1 MEESE
6 MNRSSMSILARILAE
21 KNNMTISEAET
32 FIKQMF
38 EVANSVM
45 QADKQ
50 LKIRWLGTFKV
61 MSVKDRESVDVN
73 TGERIVIGGRD
84 KITFTPDNILK
95 EIVNKPFAQFETVV
109 VNDGVDFSEIDRKF
123 AFEAKEEVSASSD
136 EQQTAEESES
146 LPVDKVESIPAVAAM
161 PDEPKVK
168 EEDAVSEV
176 TVQVEDLSVVSEQ
189 TEAPISEIVE
199 KEQPVADVQEP
210 EPPVSQVQESDQP
223 AAVNLS
229 EPSVADV
236 EEPELPVVKEA
247 PVLTVNASSVLEE
260 TVVSRPET
268 KAPVSQTK
276 QTVPAGN
283 PENAVEEEEDD
294 EDSSS
299 DRKHYFML
307 PRYVISV
314 AVILILLLIGGIG
327 WFAFNYGKMQAQRNH
342 LALQLEEMQK
352 VRMAK
357 DSLAQAQKDDLRTK
371 ALQDSAR
378 LAQSAEVLNGVDKQ
392 NAAAQSDSLR
402 KVAAAKE
409 TSSKQQA
416 EVTKQKAAETVAK
429 QKTLKEAKQ
438 KAEVLAA
445 SKYDADPRVRTGAY
459 RILGVDH
466 TIVAKSGQ
474 TLGSISKLY
483 LGPGM
488 ECYLEAVNGGAI
500 DVKAGQK
507 IHIPKLALKKKK

>member
-1 MEESE
+1 

-21 KNNMTISEAET
+21 KNNMTISEAEA

-38 EVANSVM
+38 DVANGVM
-45 QADKQ
+45 QSDKQ

-61 MSVKDRESVDVN
+61 TSVKDRESVDVN
-73 TGERIVIGGRD
+73 TGERIIIGGRD

-123 AFEAKEEVSASSD
+123 AFEAKEEVSAPSD
-136 EQQTAEESES
+136 EQQIAEESETS
-146 LPVDKVESIPAVAAM
+146 PVDKAESIPAVAEM
-161 PDEPKVK
+161 SDESELK
-168 EEDAVSEV
+168 EDVESGV
-176 TVQVEDLSVVSEQ
+176 TVQVEDLSVVSE
-189 TEAPISEIVE
+189 EAEVPVSEIKE
-199 KEQPVADVQEP
+199 KEQLVADAQEP
-210 EPPVSQVQESDQP
+210 EQ
-223 AAVNLS
+223 
-229 EPSVADV
+229 
-236 EEPELPVVKEA
+236 PVVKE
-247 PVLTVNASSVLEE
+247 VLVQSVTASSVQEE
-260 TVVSRPET
+260 TVVSRPE
-268 KAPVSQTK
+268 KMAPVSQTK
-276 QTVPAGN
+276 QAVPVGN
-283 PENAVEEEEDD
+283 PENTVVEDD
-294 EDSSS
+294 EESSS

-378 LAQSAEVLNGVDKQ
+378 LAQSAEVLNGVDEQ

-402 KVAAAKE
+402 KAVAAKE
-409 TSSKQQA
+409 IVSKQQT
-416 EVTKQKAAETVAK
+416 EVAK
-429 QKTLKEAKQ
+429 QKALKEAKQ
-438 KAEVLAA
+438 KVEVQAA

-466 TIVAKSGQ
+466 SIVAKSGQ
-474 TLGSISKLY
+474 TLSSISKLY

-507 IHIPKLALKKKK
+507 IHIPKLALKKKE

>member
-6 MNRSSMSILARILAE
+6 MNRSSLSILARVLAE
-21 KNNMTISEAET
+21 KNNMTISEAEA

-38 EVANSVM
+38 DVANGVM
-45 QADKQ
+45 QSDKQ

-73 TGERIVIGGRD
+73 TGERIIIGGRD

-123 AFEAKEEVSASSD
+123 AFEAKEEVSAPSD
-136 EQQTAEESES
+136 EQQITEESETS
-146 LPVDKVESIPAVAAM
+146 PVDKSETIPAVAEIS
-161 PDEPKVK
+161 DEPELK
-168 EEDAVSEV
+168 EDAVSGV
-176 TVQVEDLSVVSEQ
+176 TVQVEDLSVVSE
-189 TEAPISEIVE
+189 EAEEPVSEIKE
-199 KEQPVADVQEP
+199 KGLLVADA
-210 EPPVSQVQESDQP
+210 QESEQ
-223 AAVNLS
+223 
-229 EPSVADV
+229 
-236 EEPELPVVKEA
+236 PVVKEA
-247 PVLTVNASSVLEE
+247 PVQTVNASSVLEE
-260 TVVSRPET
+260 TAACRPET

-294 EDSSS
+294 EASSS

-314 AVILILLLIGGIG
+314 AVILILLLIVGIG

-357 DSLAQAQKDDLRTK
+357 DSLAQTQTDDLRTK

-378 LAQSAEVLNGVDKQ
+378 LAQSAEVLNGVDEH
-392 NAAAQSDSLR
+392 NASAQADSLR

-409 TSSKQQA
+409 TASKQQA
-416 EVTKQKAAETVAK
+416 EVTKQKVAEAAGK

-438 KAEVLAA
+438 KAEAQAA

-474 TLGSISKLY
+474 TLSSISKLY

>member
-1 MEESE
+1 

-123 AFEAKEEVSASSD
+123 AFEAKEEVSAPSD
-136 EQQTAEESES
+136 EQQIAEESETS
-146 LPVDKVESIPAVAAM
+146 PVDKSESIPAVAEM
-161 PDEPKVK
+161 SDESELK
-168 EEDAVSEV
+168 EDVVSGV
-176 TVQVEDLSVVSEQ
+176 TVQVEDLSVVSE
-189 TEAPISEIVE
+189 EAKVPVSEIKE
-199 KEQPVADVQEP
+199 KEQLLADVQES
-210 EPPVSQVQESDQP
+210 EQPVSKVR
-223 AAVNLS
+223 
-229 EPSVADV
+229 
-236 EEPELPVVKEA
+236 EPELPDAVNQSEQSVAEVKEPEQPVVKE
-247 PVLTVNASSVLEE
+247 VLVQSVTASSVQEE
-260 TVVSRPET
+260 TVVSRPE
-268 KAPVSQTK
+268 KMAPVSQTK
-276 QTVPAGN
+276 QAVPVGN
-283 PENAVEEEEDD
+283 PENTVEEDD
-294 EDSSS
+294 EESSS

-378 LAQSAEVLNGVDKQ
+378 LAQSAEVLNGVDEQ

-402 KVAAAKE
+402 KAVAAKE
-409 TSSKQQA
+409 IVSKQQT
-416 EVTKQKAAETVAK
+416 EVAK
-429 QKTLKEAKQ
+429 QKALKEAKQ
-438 KAEVLAA
+438 KVEVQAA

-466 TIVAKSGQ
+466 SIVAKSGQ
-474 TLGSISKLY
+474 TLSSISKLY

>member
-1 MEESE
+1 

-21 KNNMTISEAET
+21 KNNMTILEAEA

-38 EVANSVM
+38 DVANGVM

-61 MSVKDRESVDVN
+61 TSVKDRESVDVN
-73 TGERIVIGGRD
+73 TGERIIIGGRD

-123 AFEAKEEVSASSD
+123 AFEAKEEVSAPSD
-136 EQQTAEESES
+136 EQQIAEESETS
-146 LPVDKVESIPAVAAM
+146 PVDKAESIPAVAEM
-161 PDEPKVK
+161 SDESELK
-168 EEDAVSEV
+168 EDVVSGV
-176 TVQVEDLSVVSEQ
+176 TVQVEDLSVVSE
-189 TEAPISEIVE
+189 EAEVPVSEIKE
-199 KEQPVADVQEP
+199 KEQLLADAQESEQPVSKVREP
-210 EPPVSQVQESDQP
+210 ELPD
-223 AAVNLS
+223 AVNLS
-229 EPSVADV
+229 EQSVAEV
-236 EEPELPVVKEA
+236 KEPEQPVVKE
-247 PVLTVNASSVLEE
+247 VLVQSVTASSVQEE
-260 TVVSRPET
+260 TVVSRPE
-268 KAPVSQTK
+268 KMAPVSQTK
-276 QTVPAGN
+276 QAVPVGN
-283 PENAVEEEEDD
+283 PENIVEEDD
-294 EDSSS
+294 EESSS

-378 LAQSAEVLNGVDKQ
+378 LAQSAEVLNGVDEQ

-402 KVAAAKE
+402 KAVAAKE
-409 TSSKQQA
+409 IVSKQQT
-416 EVTKQKAAETVAK
+416 EVAK
-429 QKTLKEAKQ
+429 QKALKEAKQ
-438 KAEVLAA
+438 KVEVQAA

-466 TIVAKSGQ
+466 SIVAKSGQ
-474 TLGSISKLY
+474 TLSSISKLY

>member
-1 MEESE
+1 

-21 KNNMTISEAET
+21 KNNMTISEAEA

-38 EVANSVM
+38 DVANGVM

-61 MSVKDRESVDVN
+61 TSVKDRESVDVN
-73 TGERIVIGGRD
+73 TGERIIIGGRD

-123 AFEAKEEVSASSD
+123 AFEAKEEVSAPSD
-136 EQQTAEESES
+136 EQQIAEESETS
-146 LPVDKVESIPAVAAM
+146 PVDKSESIPAVAEM
-161 PDEPKVK
+161 SDESELK
-168 EEDAVSEV
+168 EDVVSGV
-176 TVQVEDLSVVSEQ
+176 TVQVEDLSVVSE
-189 TEAPISEIVE
+189 EAEVPVSEIKE
-199 KEQPVADVQEP
+199 KEQLVADAQESEQPVSKVREP
-210 EPPVSQVQESDQP
+210 ELPD
-223 AAVNLS
+223 AVNLS
-229 EPSVADV
+229 EQSVAEV
-236 EEPELPVVKEA
+236 KEPEQPVVKE
-247 PVLTVNASSVLEE
+247 VLVQSVTASSVQEE

-268 KAPVSQTK
+268 MAPVSQTK
-276 QTVPAGN
+276 QVVPVGN
-283 PENAVEEEEDD
+283 PENTVEEDD
-294 EDSSS
+294 EESSS

-378 LAQSAEVLNGVDKQ
+378 LAQSAEVLNGVDEQ

-402 KVAAAKE
+402 KAVASKE
-409 TSSKQQA
+409 IVSKQQT
-416 EVTKQKAAETVAK
+416 EVAK
-429 QKTLKEAKQ
+429 QKALKEAKQ
-438 KAEVLAA
+438 NVEVQAA

-466 TIVAKSGQ
+466 SIVAKSGQ
-474 TLGSISKLY
+474 TLSSISKLY

>member
-1 MEESE
+1 

-146 LPVDKVESIPAVAAM
+146 SPVDKVESIPAVAAM

-176 TVQVEDLSVVSEQ
+176 TVQVEDLSVVSE
-189 TEAPISEIVE
+189 EAEVPVSEIKE
-199 KEQPVADVQEP
+199 KEQPVADVQE
-210 EPPVSQVQESDQP
+210 
-223 AAVNLS
+223 S
-229 EPSVADV
+229 EQ
-236 EEPELPVVKEA
+236 PVVKEA
-247 PVLTVNASSVLEE
+247 PVLSVTESSVQEE

-294 EDSSS
+294 EVSSS

-342 LALQLEEMQK
+342 LALQLEEMRK

-378 LAQSAEVLNGVDKQ
+378 LAQSAEVLNGVDEQ

-402 KVAAAKE
+402 KAVAAKKIV
-409 TSSKQQA
+409 SKQQT
-416 EVTKQKAAETVAK
+416 EVAKQKAAEAV
-429 QKTLKEAKQ
+429 AKQ
-438 KAEVLAA
+438 KAEAQAA

-474 TLGSISKLY
+474 TLSSISKLY

>member
-1 MEESE
+1 

-21 KNNMTISEAET
+21 KNNMTISEAEA

-38 EVANSVM
+38 DVANGVM

-61 MSVKDRESVDVN
+61 TSVKDRESVDVN
-73 TGERIVIGGRD
+73 TGERIIIGGRD

-123 AFEAKEEVSASSD
+123 AFEAKEEVSAPSD
-136 EQQTAEESES
+136 EQQIAEESETS
-146 LPVDKVESIPAVAAM
+146 PVDKSESIPAVAEM
-161 PDEPKVK
+161 SDESELK
-168 EEDAVSEV
+168 EDVVSGV
-176 TVQVEDLSVVSEQ
+176 TVQVEDLSVVSE
-189 TEAPISEIVE
+189 EAEVPVSEIKE
-199 KEQPVADVQEP
+199 KEQLLADAQESEQPVSKVREP
-210 EPPVSQVQESDQP
+210 ELPD
-223 AAVNLS
+223 AVNLS
-229 EPSVADV
+229 EQSVAEV
-236 EEPELPVVKEA
+236 KEPEQPVVKE
-247 PVLTVNASSVLEE
+247 VLVQSVTASSVQEE

-268 KAPVSQTK
+268 RAPVSQTK
-276 QTVPAGN
+276 QAVPVGN
-283 PENAVEEEEDD
+283 PENTVEDD
-294 EDSSS
+294 DEESSS

-314 AVILILLLIGGIG
+314 AVILMLLLIGGIG

-378 LAQSAEVLNGVDKQ
+378 LAQSAEVLNGVDEQ

-402 KVAAAKE
+402 KAVAAKE
-409 TSSKQQA
+409 IVSKQQT
-416 EVTKQKAAETVAK
+416 EVAK
-429 QKTLKEAKQ
+429 QKALKEAKQ
-438 KAEVLAA
+438 KVEVQAA

-466 TIVAKSGQ
+466 SIVAKSGQ
-474 TLGSISKLY
+474 TLSSISKLY

>member
-73 TGERIVIGGRD
+73 TGERIIIGGRD

-123 AFEAKEEVSASSD
+123 AFEAKEEVSAPSE
-136 EQQTAEESES
+136 EQQIAEESETS
-146 LPVDKVESIPAVAAM
+146 PVDKAESIPAVAEM
-161 PDEPKVK
+161 SDESELK
-168 EEDAVSEV
+168 EDVVSGV
-176 TVQVEDLSVVSEQ
+176 TVQVEDLSVVSEE
-189 TEAPISEIVE
+189 TEVPVSEIKE
-199 KEQPVADVQEP
+199 KEQLVADAQESEQPESKVREP
-210 EPPVSQVQESDQP
+210 ELPD
-223 AAVNLS
+223 AVNLS
-229 EPSVADV
+229 EQSVAEV
-236 EEPELPVVKEA
+236 KEPEQPVVKE
-247 PVLTVNASSVLEE
+247 VLVQSVTASSVQEE
-260 TVVSRPET
+260 TVVSRPE
-268 KAPVSQTK
+268 KMAPVSQTK
-276 QTVPAGN
+276 QAAPVGN
-283 PENAVEEEEDD
+283 PENTVEEDD
-294 EDSSS
+294 EESSS

-378 LAQSAEVLNGVDKQ
+378 LAQSAEVLNGVDEQ

-402 KVAAAKE
+402 KAVAAKE
-409 TSSKQQA
+409 IVSKQQT
-416 EVTKQKAAETVAK
+416 EVAK
-429 QKTLKEAKQ
+429 RKALKEAKQ
-438 KAEVLAA
+438 KVEVQAA

-466 TIVAKSGQ
+466 SIVAKSGQ
-474 TLGSISKLY
+474 TLSSISKLY

>member
-1 MEESE
+1 

-21 KNNMTISEAET
+21 KNNMTISEAEA

-38 EVANSVM
+38 DVANGVM
-45 QADKQ
+45 QSDKQ

-61 MSVKDRESVDVN
+61 TSVKDRESVDVN
-73 TGERIVIGGRD
+73 TGERIIIEGRD
-84 KITFTPDNILK
+84 KISFTPDNILK

-123 AFEAKEEVSASSD
+123 AFEAKEEVSAPSD
-136 EQQTAEESES
+136 EQQIAEESETS
-146 LPVDKVESIPAVAAM
+146 PVDKAESIPVVAEM
-161 PDEPKVK
+161 SDESELK
-168 EEDAVSEV
+168 EDVVSGV
-176 TVQVEDLSVVSEQ
+176 TVQVEDLSVVSE
-189 TEAPISEIVE
+189 EAEVPVSEIKE
-199 KEQPVADVQEP
+199 KEQLLADAQEP
-210 EPPVSQVQESDQP
+210 EQ
-223 AAVNLS
+223 
-229 EPSVADV
+229 
-236 EEPELPVVKEA
+236 PVVKE
-247 PVLTVNASSVLEE
+247 VLVQSVTASSVQEE
-260 TVVSRPET
+260 TVVSRPE
-268 KAPVSQTK
+268 KMAPVSQTK
-276 QTVPAGN
+276 QAVPVGN
-283 PENAVEEEEDD
+283 PENTVEEDD
-294 EDSSS
+294 EESSS

-378 LAQSAEVLNGVDKQ
+378 LAQSAEVLNGVDEQ

-402 KVAAAKE
+402 KAVAAKE
-409 TSSKQQA
+409 IVSKQQT
-416 EVTKQKAAETVAK
+416 EVAK
-429 QKTLKEAKQ
+429 QKALKEAKQ
-438 KAEVLAA
+438 KVEVQAA

-466 TIVAKSGQ
+466 SIVAKSGQ
-474 TLGSISKLY
+474 TLSSISKLY

>member
-1 MEESE
+1 

-123 AFEAKEEVSASSD
+123 AFEAKEEVSTSSD

-146 LPVDKVESIPAVAAM
+146 SPVDKVESIPAVAAM

-176 TVQVEDLSVVSEQ
+176 TVQVEDLSVVSE
-189 TEAPISEIVE
+189 EAEVPVSEIKE

-247 PVLTVNASSVLEE
+247 PVQTVNASSVLEE
-260 TVVSRPET
+260 TVAYRPET

-294 EDSSS
+294 EVSSS
-299 DRKHYFML
+299 DINHYFIL

-342 LALQLEEMQK
+342 LALQLEKMQK

-378 LAQSAEVLNGVDKQ
+378 LAQSAEVLNGVDEQ

-402 KVAAAKE
+402 KAATAKE
-409 TSSKQQA
+409 TASKQQA
-416 EVTKQKAAETVAK
+416 EVTKQKA
-429 QKTLKEAKQ
+429 LKEAKQ
-438 KAEVLAA
+438 KAEVQAA

-474 TLGSISKLY
+474 TLSSISKLY

>member
-123 AFEAKEEVSASSD
+123 AFEAKEEVSVPSD
-136 EQQTAEESES
+136 EQQIAEESETS
-146 LPVDKVESIPAVAAM
+146 PVDKSETIPAVAAM
-161 PDEPKVK
+161 PEESKVK

-189 TEAPISEIVE
+189 AEAPISEIVE

-247 PVLTVNASSVLEE
+247 PVQTVNASSVLEE
-260 TVVSRPET
+260 TVAYRPET

-276 QTVPAGN
+276 QAVPADN

-294 EDSSS
+294 EVSSS

-314 AVILILLLIGGIG
+314 AVILILVLIGGIG

-352 VRMAK
+352 ARMAK
-357 DSLAQAQKDDLRTK
+357 DSLAQTQTDDLRTK

-378 LAQSAEVLNGVDKQ
+378 LAQSAEVLNGVDEQ
-392 NAAAQSDSLR
+392 NAAAQADSLR

-409 TSSKQQA
+409 TASKQQA
-416 EVTKQKAAETVAK
+416 EVTKQKVAEAVAK
-429 QKTLKEAKQ
+429 QKALKDAKQ
-438 KAEVLAA
+438 KVEVQAA

-466 TIVAKSGQ
+466 SIVAKSGQ
-474 TLGSISKLY
+474 TLSSISKLY

>member
-123 AFEAKEEVSASSD
+123 AFEAKEEVSAPSD
-136 EQQTAEESES
+136 EQQITEESETS
-146 LPVDKVESIPAVAAM
+146 PVDKSETIPAVAEIS
-161 PDEPKVK
+161 DEPELK
-168 EEDAVSEV
+168 EDAVSGV
-176 TVQVEDLSVVSEQ
+176 TVQVEDLSVVSE
-189 TEAPISEIVE
+189 EAEEPVSEIEE
-199 KEQPVADVQEP
+199 KEQPVADAQEP
-210 EPPVSQVQESDQP
+210 EPPVSQVQEPELPDT
-223 AAVNLS
+223 VNLS

-236 EEPELPVVKEA
+236 EEPELPVAKEA
-247 PVLTVNASSVLEE
+247 PVKTVNASSVLEE
-260 TVVSRPET
+260 TAACRPET

-294 EDSSS
+294 EASSS

-378 LAQSAEVLNGVDKQ
+378 LAQSAEVLNGVDEH
-392 NAAAQSDSLR
+392 NASAQADSLR

-409 TSSKQQA
+409 TASKQQA
-416 EVTKQKAAETVAK
+416 EVTKQKVAEAAGK

-438 KAEVLAA
+438 KAEAQAA

-474 TLGSISKLY
+474 TLSSISKLY

>member
-123 AFEAKEEVSASSD
+123 AFEAKEEVSTSSD

-146 LPVDKVESIPAVAAM
+146 SPVDKVESIPAVAAM

-176 TVQVEDLSVVSEQ
+176 TVQVEDLSVVSEVA
-189 TEAPISEIVE
+189 EVPVSEIKE

-236 EEPELPVVKEA
+236 EAPELPVVKEA
-247 PVLTVNASSVLEE
+247 PVQTVNASSVLEE
-260 TVVSRPET
+260 TVAYRPET

-276 QTVPAGN
+276 QTVPVDN

-294 EDSSS
+294 EVSSS
-299 DRKHYFML
+299 DINHYFIL

-314 AVILILLLIGGIG
+314 AVILILVLIGGVG

-342 LALQLEEMQK
+342 LALQLEKMQK

-378 LAQSAEVLNGVDKQ
+378 LAQSAEVLNGVDEQ

-402 KVAAAKE
+402 KAVAAKKIV
-409 TSSKQQA
+409 SKQQT
-416 EVTKQKAAETVAK
+416 EVAKQKAAEAVAK
-429 QKTLKEAKQ
+429 QKV
-438 KAEVLAA
+438 EVQAA

-459 RILGVDH
+459 RILGVDQ

-474 TLGSISKLY
+474 TLSSISKLY

>member
-1 MEESE
+1 

-123 AFEAKEEVSASSD
+123 AFEAKEEVSAPSD
-136 EQQTAEESES
+136 EQQIAEESETS
-146 LPVDKVESIPAVAAM
+146 PVDKSESIPAVAEM
-161 PDEPKVK
+161 SDESELK
-168 EEDAVSEV
+168 EDVVSGV
-176 TVQVEDLSVVSEQ
+176 TVQVEDLSVVSE
-189 TEAPISEIVE
+189 EAEVPVSEIKE
-199 KEQPVADVQEP
+199 KEQLLADAQES
-210 EPPVSQVQESDQP
+210 EQPVSKVR
-223 AAVNLS
+223 
-229 EPSVADV
+229 
-236 EEPELPVVKEA
+236 EPELPDAVNQSEQSVAEVKEPEQPVVKE
-247 PVLTVNASSVLEE
+247 VLVQSVTASSVQEE
-260 TVVSRPET
+260 TVVSRPE
-268 KAPVSQTK
+268 KMAPVSQTK
-276 QTVPAGN
+276 QAVPVGN
-283 PENAVEEEEDD
+283 PENTVEEDD
-294 EDSSS
+294 EESSS

-378 LAQSAEVLNGVDKQ
+378 LAQSAEVLNGVDEQ

-402 KVAAAKE
+402 KAVAAKE
-409 TSSKQQA
+409 IVSKQQT
-416 EVTKQKAAETVAK
+416 EVAK
-429 QKTLKEAKQ
+429 QKALKEAKQ
-438 KAEVLAA
+438 KVEVQAA

-466 TIVAKSGQ
+466 SIVAKSGQ
-474 TLGSISKLY
+474 TLSSISKLY

>member
-1 MEESE
+1 
-6 MNRSSMSILARILAE
+6 MNRSSMLILARILAE
-21 KNNMTISEAET
+21 KNNMTISEAEA

-38 EVANSVM
+38 DVANGVM

-61 MSVKDRESVDVN
+61 TSVKDRESVDVN
-73 TGERIVIGGRD
+73 TGERIIIGGRD

-123 AFEAKEEVSASSD
+123 AFEAKEEVSAPSD
-136 EQQTAEESES
+136 EQQIAEESETS
-146 LPVDKVESIPAVAAM
+146 LVDKAESIPAVAEM
-161 PDEPKVK
+161 SDESELK
-168 EEDAVSEV
+168 EDVVSGV
-176 TVQVEDLSVVSEQ
+176 TVQVEDLSVVSE
-189 TEAPISEIVE
+189 EAEVPVSEIKE
-199 KEQPVADVQEP
+199 KEQLVADAQESEQPVSKVREP
-210 EPPVSQVQESDQP
+210 ELPD
-223 AAVNLS
+223 AVNLS
-229 EPSVADV
+229 EQSVAEV
-236 EEPELPVVKEA
+236 KEPEQPVVKE
-247 PVLTVNASSVLEE
+247 VLVQSVTASSVQEE
-260 TVVSRPET
+260 TVVSRPE
-268 KAPVSQTK
+268 KMAPVSQTK
-276 QTVPAGN
+276 QAVPVGN
-283 PENAVEEEEDD
+283 PENTVEEDD
-294 EDSSS
+294 EESSS

-352 VRMAK
+352 VRMEK
-357 DSLAQAQKDDLRTK
+357 DSLAQAQKDDMRTK

-378 LAQSAEVLNGVDKQ
+378 LAQSAEVLNGVDEQ

-402 KVAAAKE
+402 KAVAAKE
-409 TSSKQQA
+409 IVSKQQT
-416 EVTKQKAAETVAK
+416 EVAK
-429 QKTLKEAKQ
+429 QKALKEAKQ
-438 KAEVLAA
+438 KVEVQAV

-466 TIVAKSGQ
+466 SIVAKSGQ
-474 TLGSISKLY
+474 TLSSISKLY

>member
-38 EVANSVM
+38 EVANGVM

-123 AFEAKEEVSASSD
+123 AFEAKEEVSASSE

-146 LPVDKVESIPAVAAM
+146 LPVDKVKAPAVAAM

-176 TVQVEDLSVVSEQ
+176 TVQVEDLAVVSE
-189 TEAPISEIVE
+189 EAEVPVSEIKE

-229 EPSVADV
+229 EPSVAEV
-236 EEPELPVVKEA
+236 EEPEQPVVKEA
-247 PVLTVNASSVLEE
+247 PVQSVTESSVLEE
-260 TVVSRPET
+260 TAACRPET

-294 EDSSS
+294 EVSSS

-314 AVILILLLIGGIG
+314 AVILILVLIGGIG

-352 VRMAK
+352 ARMAK
-357 DSLAQAQKDDLRTK
+357 DSLALTQKDDLRTK

-378 LAQSAEVLNGVDKQ
+378 LAQSAEVLNGVDEQ
-392 NAAAQSDSLR
+392 NAAAQADSLR
-402 KVAAAKE
+402 KAATAKE
-409 TSSKQQA
+409 SASKQQA
-416 EVTKQKAAETVAK
+416 EVTKQKAAEAVAK

-438 KAEVLAA
+438 KVKVQAA

-474 TLGSISKLY
+474 TLSSISKLY

>member
-1 MEESE
+1 

-38 EVANSVM
+38 EVANGVM
-45 QADKQ
+45 QADKL

-123 AFEAKEEVSASSD
+123 AFEAKEEVSTSSD

-146 LPVDKVESIPAVAAM
+146 SPVDKVESIPAVAAM

-189 TEAPISEIVE
+189 AEAPISEIVE

-236 EEPELPVVKEA
+236 EEPELQVVKEA
-247 PVLTVNASSVLEE
+247 PVQSVTESSVQEE

-294 EDSSS
+294 EVSSS

-357 DSLAQAQKDDLRTK
+357 DSLAQTQKDDLRTK

-402 KVAAAKE
+402 KAATAKE
-409 TSSKQQA
+409 SASKQQA
-416 EVTKQKAAETVAK
+416 EVTKQKAAEAVAK

-438 KAEVLAA
+438 KAEVQAA

-474 TLGSISKLY
+474 TLSSISKLY

>member
-123 AFEAKEEVSASSD
+123 AFEAKEEVSVPSD

-146 LPVDKVESIPAVAAM
+146 SPVDKVESIPAVAAM
-161 PDEPKVK
+161 PEESKVK

-176 TVQVEDLSVVSEQ
+176 IVQVEDLSVVSEQ
-189 TEAPISEIVE
+189 AEAPISEIVE

-247 PVLTVNASSVLEE
+247 PVQTVNASSVLEE
-260 TVVSRPET
+260 TVAYRPET

-294 EDSSS
+294 EVSSS

-314 AVILILLLIGGIG
+314 AVILILVLIVGIG

-352 VRMAK
+352 ARMAK
-357 DSLAQAQKDDLRTK
+357 DSLAQTQKDDLRTK

-378 LAQSAEVLNGVDKQ
+378 LAQVTEVLNGDDEQ
-392 NAAAQSDSLR
+392 NAATQADSLK

-409 TSSKQQA
+409 TASKQQA
-416 EVTKQKAAETVAK
+416 EATKQKA
-429 QKTLKEAKQ
+429 LKEAKQ
-438 KAEVLAA
+438 KVEVQAA

-466 TIVAKSGQ
+466 SIVAKSGQ
-474 TLGSISKLY
+474 TLSSISKLY

-488 ECYLEAVNGGAI
+488 ECYLEAVNGVAI

>member
-38 EVANSVM
+38 EVANGVM

-136 EQQTAEESES
+136 EQQAAEESES
-146 LPVDKVESIPAVAAM
+146 SPVDKVESIPAVAAM

-176 TVQVEDLSVVSEQ
+176 TVQVEDLSVVSE
-189 TEAPISEIVE
+189 EAEVPVSEIKE
-199 KEQPVADVQEP
+199 KEQPVADVQE
-210 EPPVSQVQESDQP
+210 
-223 AAVNLS
+223 S
-229 EPSVADV
+229 EQ
-236 EEPELPVVKEA
+236 PVVKEA
-247 PVLTVNASSVLEE
+247 PVQSVTASSVQEE

-268 KAPVSQTK
+268 MAPVSQTK
-276 QTVPAGN
+276 QPVPVGN
-283 PENAVEEEEDD
+283 PENTVEEDD

-371 ALQDSAR
+371 ALQDSVR

-402 KVAAAKE
+402 KAAAAKE
-409 TSSKQQA
+409 IVSKQQT
-416 EVTKQKAAETVAK
+416 EVAKQKAAEAAVK
-429 QKTLKEAKQ
+429 QKTLKEVKQ
-438 KAEVLAA
+438 KAEVQAA

-474 TLGSISKLY
+474 TLSSISKLY

>member
-1 MEESE
+1 

-123 AFEAKEEVSASSD
+123 AFEAKEEVSASSE

-176 TVQVEDLSVVSEQ
+176 TVQVEDLAVVSE
-189 TEAPISEIVE
+189 EAEVPVSEIKE
-199 KEQPVADVQEP
+199 KEQPVADVQE
-210 EPPVSQVQESDQP
+210 
-223 AAVNLS
+223 S
-229 EPSVADV
+229 EQ
-236 EEPELPVVKEA
+236 PVVKEA
-247 PVLTVNASSVLEE
+247 PVQTVNASSVLEE
-260 TVVSRPET
+260 TAACRPET

-294 EDSSS
+294 EVSSS

-314 AVILILLLIGGIG
+314 AVILILVLIGGIG

-352 VRMAK
+352 ARMAK

-378 LAQSAEVLNGVDKQ
+378 LAQSAEVLNGVDEQ
-392 NAAAQSDSLR
+392 NAAAQADSLR

-409 TSSKQQA
+409 TASKQQA
-416 EVTKQKAAETVAK
+416 EVTKQKVAEAAVK

-438 KAEVLAA
+438 KAEVQAA

-459 RILGVDH
+459 RILGVDQ

-474 TLGSISKLY
+474 TLSSISKLY

>member
-6 MNRSSMSILARILAE
+6 MNRSSLSILARVLAE

-73 TGERIVIGGRD
+73 TGERIIIGGRD

-123 AFEAKEEVSASSD
+123 AFEAKEEVSASSE

-146 LPVDKVESIPAVAAM
+146 LPVDKEESIPTVAAM
-161 PDEPKVK
+161 LDEPKVK

-176 TVQVEDLSVVSEQ
+176 TVQVEDLSVVSEVA
-189 TEAPISEIVE
+189 EVPVSEIKE
-199 KEQPVADVQEP
+199 KGLLVADA
-210 EPPVSQVQESDQP
+210 QESEQ
-223 AAVNLS
+223 
-229 EPSVADV
+229 
-236 EEPELPVVKEA
+236 PVVKEA
-247 PVLTVNASSVLEE
+247 PVKTINASSVLEE
-260 TVVSRPET
+260 TAACRPET

-294 EDSSS
+294 EASSS

-357 DSLAQAQKDDLRTK
+357 DSLAQTQTDDLRTK

-378 LAQSAEVLNGVDKQ
+378 LAQSAEVLNGVDEH
-392 NAAAQSDSLR
+392 NAAAQADSLR

-409 TSSKQQA
+409 TASKQQA
-416 EVTKQKAAETVAK
+416 EVTKQKVAEAAGK

-438 KAEVLAA
+438 KAEAQAA

-474 TLGSISKLY
+474 TLSSISKLY

>member
-1 MEESE
+1 

-21 KNNMTISEAET
+21 KNNMTISEAEA

-38 EVANSVM
+38 DVANGVM

-61 MSVKDRESVDVN
+61 TSVKDRESVDVN
-73 TGERIVIGGRD
+73 TGERIIIGGRD

-123 AFEAKEEVSASSD
+123 AFEAKEEVSAPSD
-136 EQQTAEESES
+136 EQQIAEESETS
-146 LPVDKVESIPAVAAM
+146 PVDKSESIPAVAEM
-161 PDEPKVK
+161 SDESELK
-168 EEDAVSEV
+168 EDVVSGV
-176 TVQVEDLSVVSEQ
+176 TVQVEDLSVVSE
-189 TEAPISEIVE
+189 EAEVPVSEIKE
-199 KEQPVADVQEP
+199 KEQLLADAQES
-210 EPPVSQVQESDQP
+210 EQPVSKVR
-223 AAVNLS
+223 
-229 EPSVADV
+229 
-236 EEPELPVVKEA
+236 EPELPDAVNQSEQSVAEVKEPEQPVVKE
-247 PVLTVNASSVLEE
+247 VLVQSVTASSVQEE
-260 TVVSRPET
+260 TVVSRPE
-268 KAPVSQTK
+268 KMAPVSQTK
-276 QTVPAGN
+276 QAVPVGN
-283 PENAVEEEEDD
+283 PENTVEEDD
-294 EDSSS
+294 EESSS
-299 DRKHYFML
+299 DSKHYFVL

-378 LAQSAEVLNGVDKQ
+378 LAQSAEVLNGVDEQ

-402 KVAAAKE
+402 KAVAAKE
-409 TSSKQQA
+409 IVSKQQT
-416 EVTKQKAAETVAK
+416 EVAK
-429 QKTLKEAKQ
+429 QKALKEAKQ
-438 KAEVLAA
+438 KVEVQAA

-466 TIVAKSGQ
+466 SIVAKSGQ
-474 TLGSISKLY
+474 TLSSISKLY

>member
-1 MEESE
+1 

-21 KNNMTISEAET
+21 KNNMTILEAEA

-38 EVANSVM
+38 DVANSVM
-45 QADKQ
+45 QSDKQ

-61 MSVKDRESVDVN
+61 TSVKDRESVDVN
-73 TGERIVIGGRD
+73 TGERIIIGGRD

-123 AFEAKEEVSASSD
+123 AFEAKEEVSAPSD
-136 EQQTAEESES
+136 EQQIAEESETS
-146 LPVDKVESIPAVAAM
+146 PVDKAESIPVVAEM
-161 PDEPKVK
+161 SDESELK
-168 EEDAVSEV
+168 EDVVSGV
-176 TVQVEDLSVVSEQ
+176 TVQVEDLSVVSE
-189 TEAPISEIVE
+189 EAEVPVSEIKE
-199 KEQPVADVQEP
+199 KEQLLADAQESEQPVSKVREP
-210 EPPVSQVQESDQP
+210 ELPD
-223 AAVNLS
+223 AVNLS
-229 EPSVADV
+229 EQSVAEV
-236 EEPELPVVKEA
+236 KEPEQPVVKE
-247 PVLTVNASSVLEE
+247 VLVQSVTASSVQEE

-268 KAPVSQTK
+268 RAPVSQTK
-276 QTVPAGN
+276 QAVPVGN
-283 PENAVEEEEDD
+283 PENTVEDD
-294 EDSSS
+294 DEESSS

-314 AVILILLLIGGIG
+314 AVILMLLLIGGIG

-357 DSLAQAQKDDLRTK
+357 DSLARAQKDDLRTK

-378 LAQSAEVLNGVDKQ
+378 LAQSAEVLNGVDEQ

-402 KVAAAKE
+402 KAVAAKE
-409 TSSKQQA
+409 IVSKQQT
-416 EVTKQKAAETVAK
+416 EVAK
-429 QKTLKEAKQ
+429 QKALKEAKQ
-438 KAEVLAA
+438 KVEVQAA

-466 TIVAKSGQ
+466 SIVAKSGQ
-474 TLGSISKLY
+474 TLSSISKLY

>member
-1 MEESE
+1 

-21 KNNMTISEAET
+21 KNNMTISEAEA

-38 EVANSVM
+38 DVANGVM

-61 MSVKDRESVDVN
+61 TSVKDRESVDVN
-73 TGERIVIGGRD
+73 TGERIIIGGRD

-123 AFEAKEEVSASSD
+123 AFEAKEEVSAPSD
-136 EQQTAEESES
+136 EQQIAEESETS
-146 LPVDKVESIPAVAAM
+146 PVDKAESIPVVAEMSA
-161 PDEPKVK
+161 ESELK
-168 EEDAVSEV
+168 EDVVSGV
-176 TVQVEDLSVVSEQ
+176 TVQVEDLSVVSE
-189 TEAPISEIVE
+189 EAEVPVSEIKE
-199 KEQPVADVQEP
+199 KEQLLADAQESEQPVSKVREP
-210 EPPVSQVQESDQP
+210 ELPD
-223 AAVNLS
+223 AVNLS
-229 EPSVADV
+229 EQSVAEV
-236 EEPELPVVKEA
+236 KEPEQPVVKE
-247 PVLTVNASSVLEE
+247 VLVQSVTASSVQEE

-268 KAPVSQTK
+268 RAPVSQTK
-276 QTVPAGN
+276 QAVPVGN
-283 PENAVEEEEDD
+283 PENTVEEDD
-294 EDSSS
+294 EESSS

-314 AVILILLLIGGIG
+314 SVILMLLLIGGIG

-352 VRMAK
+352 VRMEK

-378 LAQSAEVLNGVDKQ
+378 LAQSAEVLNGVDEQ

-402 KVAAAKE
+402 KAVAAKE
-409 TSSKQQA
+409 IVSKQQT
-416 EVTKQKAAETVAK
+416 EVAK
-429 QKTLKEAKQ
+429 RKALKEAKQ
-438 KAEVLAA
+438 KVEVQAA

-466 TIVAKSGQ
+466 SIVAKSGQ
-474 TLGSISKLY
+474 TLSSISKLY

>member
-1 MEESE
+1 
-6 MNRSSMSILARILAE
+6 MNRSSMLILARILAE
-21 KNNMTISEAET
+21 KNNMTISEAEA

-38 EVANSVM
+38 DVANGVM

-61 MSVKDRESVDVN
+61 TSVKDRESVDVN
-73 TGERIVIGGRD
+73 TGERIIIGGRD

-123 AFEAKEEVSASSD
+123 AFEAKEEVSAPSD
-136 EQQTAEESES
+136 EQQIAEESETS
-146 LPVDKVESIPAVAAM
+146 LVDKAESIPAVAEM
-161 PDEPKVK
+161 SDESELK
-168 EEDAVSEV
+168 EDVVSEV
-176 TVQVEDLSVVSEQ
+176 TVQVEDLSVVSE
-189 TEAPISEIVE
+189 EAEVPVSEIKE
-199 KEQPVADVQEP
+199 KEQLLADAQESEQPVSKVREP
-210 EPPVSQVQESDQP
+210 ELPD
-223 AAVNLS
+223 AVNLS
-229 EPSVADV
+229 EQSVV
-236 EEPELPVVKEA
+236 EVKVPEQPVVKGGL
-247 PVLTVNASSVLEE
+247 VQSVTASSVQEE
-260 TVVSRPET
+260 TVVSRPE
-268 KAPVSQTK
+268 KMAPVSQTK
-276 QTVPAGN
+276 QAVPVGN
-283 PENAVEEEEDD
+283 PENTVEEDD
-294 EDSSS
+294 EESSS

-352 VRMAK
+352 VRMEK

-378 LAQSAEVLNGVDKQ
+378 LAQSAEVLNGVDEQ

-402 KVAAAKE
+402 KAVAAKE
-409 TSSKQQA
+409 IVSKQQT
-416 EVTKQKAAETVAK
+416 EVAK
-429 QKTLKEAKQ
+429 QKALKEAKQ
-438 KAEVLAA
+438 KVEVQAV

-466 TIVAKSGQ
+466 SIVAKSGQ
-474 TLGSISKLY
+474 TLSSISKLY

>member
-1 MEESE
+1 

-21 KNNMTISEAET
+21 KNNMTISEAEA

-38 EVANSVM
+38 DVANGVM
-45 QADKQ
+45 QSDKQ

-61 MSVKDRESVDVN
+61 TSVKDRESVDVN
-73 TGERIVIGGRD
+73 TGERIIIGGRD

-123 AFEAKEEVSASSD
+123 AFEAKEEVSAPSD
-136 EQQTAEESES
+136 EQQIAEESETS
-146 LPVDKVESIPAVAAM
+146 PVDKAESIPVVAEM
-161 PDEPKVK
+161 SDESELK
-168 EEDAVSEV
+168 EDVISGV
-176 TVQVEDLSVVSEQ
+176 TVQVEDLSVVSE
-189 TEAPISEIVE
+189 EAEVPVSEIKE
-199 KEQPVADVQEP
+199 KEQLVADAQEP
-210 EPPVSQVQESDQP
+210 EQ
-223 AAVNLS
+223 
-229 EPSVADV
+229 
-236 EEPELPVVKEA
+236 PVVKE
-247 PVLTVNASSVLEE
+247 VLVQSVTASSVQEE
-260 TVVSRPET
+260 TVVSRPE
-268 KAPVSQTK
+268 KMAPVSQTK
-276 QTVPAGN
+276 QAVPVGN
-283 PENAVEEEEDD
+283 PENTVVEDD
-294 EDSSS
+294 EESSS

-378 LAQSAEVLNGVDKQ
+378 LAQSAEVLNGVDEQ

-402 KVAAAKE
+402 KAVAAKE
-409 TSSKQQA
+409 IVSKQQT
-416 EVTKQKAAETVAK
+416 EVAK
-429 QKTLKEAKQ
+429 QKALKEAKQ
-438 KAEVLAA
+438 KVEVQAA

-466 TIVAKSGQ
+466 SIVAKSGQ
-474 TLGSISKLY
+474 TLSSISKLY

-507 IHIPKLALKKKK
+507 IHIPKLALKKKE

>member
-1 MEESE
+1 

-123 AFEAKEEVSASSD
+123 AFEAKEEVSTSSD

-146 LPVDKVESIPAVAAM
+146 SPVDKVESIPAVAAM

-176 TVQVEDLSVVSEQ
+176 TVQVEDLSVVSE
-189 TEAPISEIVE
+189 EAEVPVSEIKE

-247 PVLTVNASSVLEE
+247 PVQSVTESSVQEE

-294 EDSSS
+294 EVSSS

-357 DSLAQAQKDDLRTK
+357 DSLAQTQKDDLRTK

-378 LAQSAEVLNGVDKQ
+378 LAQSAEVLNGVDEQ

-402 KVAAAKE
+402 KAAAAKE
-409 TSSKQQA
+409 IVSKQQA
-416 EVTKQKAAETVAK
+416 EVTKQKVAEAAVK

-438 KAEVLAA
+438 KAEAQAA

-474 TLGSISKLY
+474 TLSSISKLY

>member
-1 MEESE
+1 

-21 KNNMTISEAET
+21 KNNMTISEAEA

-38 EVANSVM
+38 DVANGVM

-61 MSVKDRESVDVN
+61 TSVKDRESVDVN
-73 TGERIVIGGRD
+73 TGERIIIGGRD

-109 VNDGVDFSEIDRKF
+109 VNDGVDFCEIDRKF
-123 AFEAKEEVSASSD
+123 AFEAKEEVSAPSD
-136 EQQTAEESES
+136 EQQIAEESETS
-146 LPVDKVESIPAVAAM
+146 PVDKAESIPAIAEM
-161 PDEPKVK
+161 SDESVLK
-168 EEDAVSEV
+168 EDVVSEV
-176 TVQVEDLSVVSEQ
+176 TVQVEDLSVVSE
-189 TEAPISEIVE
+189 EAEVPVSEIKE
-199 KEQPVADVQEP
+199 KEQLLADAQESEQPVSKVREP
-210 EPPVSQVQESDQP
+210 ELPD
-223 AAVNLS
+223 AVNLS
-229 EPSVADV
+229 EQSVADAQ
-236 EEPELPVVKEA
+236 EPEQPVVKE
-247 PVLTVNASSVLEE
+247 VLVQSVTASSVQEE
-260 TVVSRPET
+260 TVVSRPE
-268 KAPVSQTK
+268 KMAPVSQTK
-276 QTVPAGN
+276 QAVPVGN
-283 PENAVEEEEDD
+283 PENTVEEDD
-294 EDSSS
+294 EESSS

-314 AVILILLLIGGIG
+314 AVILMLLLIGGIG

-371 ALQDSAR
+371 ALQDCAR
-378 LAQSAEVLNGVDKQ
+378 LAQSAEVLNGVDEQ

-402 KVAAAKE
+402 KAVAAKE
-409 TSSKQQA
+409 IVSKQHT
-416 EVTKQKAAETVAK
+416 EVAK
-429 QKTLKEAKQ
+429 QKALKEAKQ
-438 KAEVLAA
+438 KVEVQAA

-466 TIVAKSGQ
+466 SIVAKSGQ
-474 TLGSISKLY
+474 TLSSISKLY

>member
-6 MNRSSMSILARILAE
+6 MNRSSLSILARVLAE

-73 TGERIVIGGRD
+73 TGERIIIGGRD

-123 AFEAKEEVSASSD
+123 AFEAKEEVSAPSD
-136 EQQTAEESES
+136 EQQITEESETS
-146 LPVDKVESIPAVAAM
+146 PVDKSETIPAVAEIS
-161 PDEPKVK
+161 DEPELK
-168 EEDAVSEV
+168 EDAVSGV
-176 TVQVEDLSVVSEQ
+176 TVQVEDLSVVSE
-189 TEAPISEIVE
+189 EAEEPVSEIEE
-199 KEQPVADVQEP
+199 KEQPVADA
-210 EPPVSQVQESDQP
+210 QESEQ
-223 AAVNLS
+223 
-229 EPSVADV
+229 
-236 EEPELPVVKEA
+236 PVVKEA
-247 PVLTVNASSVLEE
+247 PVQTVNASSVLEE
-260 TVVSRPET
+260 TAACRPET

-294 EDSSS
+294 EASSS

-357 DSLAQAQKDDLRTK
+357 DSLAQTQTDDLRTK

-378 LAQSAEVLNGVDKQ
+378 LAQSAEVLNGVDEQ

-402 KVAAAKE
+402 KAVAEKE
-409 TSSKQQA
+409 IVSKQQT
-416 EVTKQKAAETVAK
+416 EVAK
-429 QKTLKEAKQ
+429 QKALKEAKQ
-438 KAEVLAA
+438 KVEVQAA

-466 TIVAKSGQ
+466 SIVAKSGQ
-474 TLGSISKLY
+474 TLSSISKLY

>member
-1 MEESE
+1 

-21 KNNMTISEAET
+21 KNNMTISEAEA

-38 EVANSVM
+38 DVANGVM

-61 MSVKDRESVDVN
+61 TSVKDRESVDVN
-73 TGERIVIGGRD
+73 TGERIIIGGRD

-123 AFEAKEEVSASSD
+123 AFEAKEEVSAPSD
-136 EQQTAEESES
+136 EQQIAEESETS
-146 LPVDKVESIPAVAAM
+146 PVDKAESIPAVAEM
-161 PDEPKVK
+161 SDESELK
-168 EEDAVSEV
+168 EDVVSGV
-176 TVQVEDLSVVSEQ
+176 TVQVEDLSVVSE
-189 TEAPISEIVE
+189 EAEVPVSEIKE
-199 KEQPVADVQEP
+199 KEQLLADAQESEQPVSKVREP
-210 EPPVSQVQESDQP
+210 ELPD
-223 AAVNLS
+223 AVNLS
-229 EPSVADV
+229 EQSVAEV
-236 EEPELPVVKEA
+236 KEPEQPVVKE
-247 PVLTVNASSVLEE
+247 VLVQSVTASSVQEE

-268 KAPVSQTK
+268 MALVSQTK
-276 QTVPAGN
+276 QAVPVGN
-283 PENAVEEEEDD
+283 PENTVEEDD
-294 EDSSS
+294 EESSS

-378 LAQSAEVLNGVDKQ
+378 LAQSAEVLNGVDEQ

-402 KVAAAKE
+402 KAVAAKE
-409 TSSKQQA
+409 IVSKQQT
-416 EVTKQKAAETVAK
+416 EVAK
-429 QKTLKEAKQ
+429 KKALKEAKQ
-438 KAEVLAA
+438 KVEVQAA

-466 TIVAKSGQ
+466 SIVAKSGQ
-474 TLGSISKLY
+474 TLSSISKLY

>member
-1 MEESE
+1 

-21 KNNMTISEAET
+21 KNNMTILEAEA

-38 EVANSVM
+38 DVANGVM

-61 MSVKDRESVDVN
+61 TSVKDRESVDVN
-73 TGERIVIGGRD
+73 TGERIIIGGRD

-123 AFEAKEEVSASSD
+123 AFEAKEEVSAPSD
-136 EQQTAEESES
+136 EQQIAEESETS
-146 LPVDKVESIPAVAAM
+146 PVDKAESIPVVAEM
-161 PDEPKVK
+161 SDESELK
-168 EEDAVSEV
+168 EDVVSGV
-176 TVQVEDLSVVSEQ
+176 TVQVEDLSVVSE
-189 TEAPISEIVE
+189 EAEVPVSEIKE
-199 KEQPVADVQEP
+199 KEQLLADAQESEQPVSKVREPEHPDAVNQSEQSVADAQEP
-210 EPPVSQVQESDQP
+210 EQ
-223 AAVNLS
+223 
-229 EPSVADV
+229 
-236 EEPELPVVKEA
+236 PVVKE
-247 PVLTVNASSVLEE
+247 VLVQSVTASSVQEE
-260 TVVSRPET
+260 TVVSRPE
-268 KAPVSQTK
+268 KMAPVSQTK
-276 QTVPAGN
+276 QAVPVGN
-283 PENAVEEEEDD
+283 PENTVEEDD
-294 EDSSS
+294 EESSS

-378 LAQSAEVLNGVDKQ
+378 LAQSAEVLNGVDEQ
-392 NAAAQSDSLR
+392 NATAQSDSLR
-402 KVAAAKE
+402 KAVAAKE
-409 TSSKQQA
+409 IVSKQQT
-416 EVTKQKAAETVAK
+416 EVAK
-429 QKTLKEAKQ
+429 QKV
-438 KAEVLAA
+438 EVQAA

-459 RILGVDH
+459 RILGVDYS
-466 TIVAKSGQ
+466 IVAKSGQ
-474 TLGSISKLY
+474 TLSSISKLY

>member
-123 AFEAKEEVSASSD
+123 AFEAKEEVSASSE

-161 PDEPKVK
+161 PEESKVK
-168 EEDAVSEV
+168 EEDALSEV

-189 TEAPISEIVE
+189 AEVPISEIVE
-199 KEQPVADVQEP
+199 KELPVADVQ
-210 EPPVSQVQESDQP
+210 
-223 AAVNLS
+223 
-229 EPSVADV
+229 
-236 EEPELPVVKEA
+236 EPELPVVKEA
-247 PVLTVNASSVLEE
+247 PVQTVNASSVQEE

-268 KAPVSQTK
+268 MAPVSQTK

-283 PENAVEEEEDD
+283 PENAAEEEEDD
-294 EDSSS
+294 EVSSS
-299 DRKHYFML
+299 DINHYFIL

-342 LALQLEEMQK
+342 LALQLEKMQK

-378 LAQSAEVLNGVDKQ
+378 LAQSAEVLNGVDEQ
-392 NAAAQSDSLR
+392 NAAAQADSLR
-402 KVAAAKE
+402 KAAAAKE
-409 TSSKQQA
+409 TASKQQA
-416 EVTKQKAAETVAK
+416 EVTKQKAAEAVAK

-438 KAEVLAA
+438 KAEVQAA

-459 RILGVDH
+459 RILGVDQ

-474 TLGSISKLY
+474 TLSSISKLY

>member
-1 MEESE
+1 

-123 AFEAKEEVSASSD
+123 AFEAKEEVSASSE

-146 LPVDKVESIPAVAAM
+146 SPVDKSETIPAVAEM
-161 PDEPKVK
+161 SDESELK
-168 EEDAVSEV
+168 EDAVSEV

-189 TEAPISEIVE
+189 AEVPISEIVE

-247 PVLTVNASSVLEE
+247 PVQSVTESSVQEE

-283 PENAVEEEEDD
+283 PENAVEEEEDY
-294 EDSSS
+294 EVSSS

-352 VRMAK
+352 ARMAK
-357 DSLAQAQKDDLRTK
+357 DSLAQTQKDDLRTK

-378 LAQSAEVLNGVDKQ
+378 LAQSAEVLNGVDEQ

-402 KVAAAKE
+402 KAVAAKE
-409 TSSKQQA
+409 IVSKQHT
-416 EVTKQKAAETVAK
+416 EVAK
-429 QKTLKEAKQ
+429 QKALKEAKQ
-438 KAEVLAA
+438 KVEVQAA

-466 TIVAKSGQ
+466 SIVAKSGQ
-474 TLGSISKLY
+474 TLSSISKLY

>member
-1 MEESE
+1 

-21 KNNMTISEAET
+21 KNNMTISEAEA

-38 EVANSVM
+38 DVANGVM

-61 MSVKDRESVDVN
+61 TSVKDRESVDVN
-73 TGERIVIGGRD
+73 TGERIIIGGRD

-123 AFEAKEEVSASSD
+123 AFEAKEEVSAPSD
-136 EQQTAEESES
+136 EQQIAEESETS
-146 LPVDKVESIPAVAAM
+146 LVDKAESIPAVAEM
-161 PDEPKVK
+161 SDESEQK
-168 EEDAVSEV
+168 ENVVSGV
-176 TVQVEDLSVVSEQ
+176 IVQVEDLSVVSE
-189 TEAPISEIVE
+189 EAEVPVSEIKE
-199 KEQPVADVQEP
+199 KEQLVADAQESEQPVSKVREP
-210 EPPVSQVQESDQP
+210 ELPD
-223 AAVNLS
+223 AVNLS
-229 EPSVADV
+229 EQSVAEV
-236 EEPELPVVKEA
+236 KEPEQPVVKE
-247 PVLTVNASSVLEE
+247 VLVQSVTASSVQEE
-260 TVVSRPET
+260 TVVSRPE
-268 KAPVSQTK
+268 KMAPVSQTK
-276 QTVPAGN
+276 QAVPVGN
-283 PENAVEEEEDD
+283 PENTVEEDD
-294 EDSSS
+294 EESSS

-378 LAQSAEVLNGVDKQ
+378 LAQSAEVLNGVGEQ

-402 KVAAAKE
+402 KAVAAKE
-409 TSSKQQA
+409 IVSKQQT
-416 EVTKQKAAETVAK
+416 EVAK
-429 QKTLKEAKQ
+429 QKALKEAKQ
-438 KAEVLAA
+438 KVEVQAA

-466 TIVAKSGQ
+466 SIVAKSGQ
-474 TLGSISKLY
+474 TLSSISKLY